1 MLPTP
6 STTHLTFSNIYPP
19 SEDTFVFLDTLSSPA
34 ETSFLHTRYPATT
47 RPPLALEIGTGSGV
61 ILAFLNAHAHTILG
75 RADLLTIGTDLN
87 RFACLGTRETVK
99 RAVGDIVKG
108 TSGEGG
114 LDGKTDGEGV
124 RQWVSGFFLDSL
136 LADLSTPLKP
146 QTIDLLIFN
155 PPYVPTPT
163 LPSPPAQDPP
173 TMTTFEQDSHLLSLS
188 YAGGPDGMATT
199 DRLLQ
204 RLPDILSLD
213 RGVAYILLCEQNKPE
228 DVKESVRGWG
238 VGWKVET
245 VGRSGK
251 AAGWEKLQILRI
263 WRVGATTT
271 EPT

>member
-6 STTHLTFSNIYPP
+6 STTHLTFSNVYPP

-34 ETSFLHTRYPATT
+34 ETSFLHARYPTT
-47 RPPLALEIGTGSGV
+47 TKAPLALEIGTGSGV

-87 RFACLGTRETVK
+87 RFACLGTRETVRK
-99 RAVGDIVKG
+99 AVGDAVKG
-108 TSGEGG
+108 ASGEGG
-114 LDGKTDGEGV
+114 LDEKAEGEGAKE
-124 RQWVSGFFLDSL
+124 WISGIFLDPL

-163 LPSPPAQDPP
+163 LPSPPIQEPP
-173 TMTTFEQDSHLLSLS
+173 TTTTFEQDSHLLSLA
-188 YAGGPDGMATT
+188 YAGGPNGMATT

-204 RLPDILSLD
+204 QLPDILSLD
-213 RGVAYILLCEQNKPE
+213 RGVAYILLCEQNRPE
-228 DVKESVRGWG
+228 EVKERVRRWG

-245 VGRSGK
+245 VGRSGR

-263 WRVGATTT
+263 WRLGATSA
-271 EPT
+271 E